1 MFQLHEIAPMDGIAG
16 ALRHGRRRL
25 AAVDRDSV
33 GDAARS
39 AARTVLPATWF
50 RPRPRR
56 WPFVAGILL
65 VAALAGFLFLVRQP
79 LATMSEA
86 PRATSKPKPGVQP
99 KPDASAVVSGPIGS
113 SKLRDPATS
122 SPEGAD
128 LSRLVEID
136 VDPDD
141 GQASNSTA
149 G

>member
-16 ALRHGRRRL
+16 ALQHGRRSL

-39 AARTVLPATWF
+39 AARTVLPSSWF
-50 RPRPRR
+50 RPKPRR
-56 WPFVAGILL
+56 WPVVAGILL
-65 VAALAGFLFLVRQP
+65 VAALAGFLFLFRQP

-86 PRATSKPKPGVQP
+86 PKATSKPKPRVQP
-99 KPDASAVVSGPIGS
+99 NPDASDVVTGPIGS

-128 LSRLVEID
+128 LSRLIEID
-136 VDPDD
+136 DDPDD
-141 GQASNSTA
+141 GQAPNSTA